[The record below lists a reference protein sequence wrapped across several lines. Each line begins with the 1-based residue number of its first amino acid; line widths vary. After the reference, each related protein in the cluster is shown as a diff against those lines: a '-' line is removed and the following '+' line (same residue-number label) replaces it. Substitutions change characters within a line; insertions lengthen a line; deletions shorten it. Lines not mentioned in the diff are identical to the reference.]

1 MGRPR
6 KYLDDAEKQAAYRAR
21 LAAETATVDRAALDA
36 LHERLDALQTA
47 IHGAAARGDET
58 ARIVGSANI
67 ETLLENLAAHFDGVA
82 REV

>member
-6 KYLDDAEKQAAYRAR
+6 KYLDDAEKQSAYRAR
-21 LAAETATVDRAALDA
+21 LAEETATVNRAALTR
-36 LHERLDALQTA
+36 LHERLEVLQRNV
-47 IHGAAARGDET
+47 HDAAARGDET

-82 REV
+82 R